1 MSAFFFQLS
10 LPQYVEM
17 PQGVINEQRAWID
30 QLAANGRLQF
40 YSVSALKDFIWC
52 VINAEDEP
60 EAMGL
65 IADFPMFSFFTNVQ
79 CHLLLYYHPFTTS
92 APDNISMN

>member
-1 MSAFFFQLS
+1 MAAYFFQLA
-10 LPQYVEM
+10 LPQYAEV
-17 PQGVINEQRAWID
+17 PQNVVNEQRVWID
-30 QLAANGRLQF
+30 QLARDGRLQF
-40 YSVSALKDFIWC
+40 YSVAALKNFVWC
-52 VINAEDEP
+52 VINAEDEA

-65 IADFPMFSFFTNVQ
+65 IADFPMFSFFSEVQ